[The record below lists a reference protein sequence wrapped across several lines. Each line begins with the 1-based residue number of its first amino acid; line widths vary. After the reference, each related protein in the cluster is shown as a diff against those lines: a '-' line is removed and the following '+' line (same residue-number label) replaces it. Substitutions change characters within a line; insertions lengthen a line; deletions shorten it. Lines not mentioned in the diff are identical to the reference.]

1 MSGDRPSADAT
12 VTGIV
17 HALLLAMSVRI
28 RTKANPA
35 GAYVP
40 ADDTE
45 DTMSVAATRHRTARK
60 PVFTKPVTVKREPEK
75 RVPQGL
81 CRTCGHAPDCGYIRN
96 SEQPVVFCE
105 EFDSSTLPM
114 AEDTQPEASAPT
126 AADMRLWDEYKG
138 LCMNCD
144 TRETCAIRKPETG
157 IWHCEEYK

>member
-1 MSGDRPSADAT
+1 M
-12 VTGIV
+12 VC
-17 HALLLAMSVRI
+17 ALSQAMSVRI
-28 RTKANPA
+28 RTKANAA
-35 GAYVP
+35 GAHFP
-40 ADDTE
+40 ADDME
-45 DTMSVAATRHRTARK
+45 VIMSVAATRHRTTRK
-60 PVFTKPVTVKREPEK
+60 PALPKPVKREPEK
-75 RVPQGL
+75 HVPQGL
-81 CRTCGHAPDCGYIRN
+81 CRTCGHAPDCGYVRN

-114 AEDTQPEASAPT
+114 VEDAQPDALAPT